1 MKITK
6 SADPVRSFYYK
17 EDKGSPIPDPL
28 QRVYLSSGYG
38 ILGRTNSVN
47 KGDLAVCWTQ
57 KQDKVFAGLYRIED
71 PNFDTSTDIAYSI
84 LWGDPRGSKYKTKAK
99 VKELVKP
106 RFIFESKKI
115 KGKGLRS
122 HDNDP
127 TVLLALEELLKHI

>member
-6 SADPVRSFYYK
+6 SNNIVRSFYYT
-17 EDKGSPIPDPL
+17 EDKGSAISDPL

-57 KQDKVFAGLYRIED
+57 KKGKIFASLNRIED
-71 PNFDTSTDIAYSI
+71 PNFDTSSDIAYSM
-84 LWGDPRGSKYKTKAK
+84 LWGSPQGSKYKTKAK

-106 RFIFESKKI
+106 RYIGDSSLVAKL
-115 KGKGLRS
+115 GLRG

-127 TVLLALEELLKHI
+127 TVLKVCEELLKHI